1 MKLLDYTKL
10 LSAVLLSVLPII
22 VLNAQTPTFSD
33 EDELRELTPSNY
45 NSGSPKAD
53 YQLTKKN
60 FDFIVGIDGDF
71 KAAIAAANASSAERF
86 YIFFPNGSYDIGS
99 LTGNENQM
107 TTYSRAKT
115 SFIGQSM
122 ENVVI
127 YNKAIN
133 EGISISAT
141 LFLDKN
147 ADETYMQDLTL
158 QNKAYVQGAAA
169 NRFVALQ
176 DRGNKNIYKRV
187 KLLSTQDTYYSTAYE
202 DKSYWEEGEI
212 HGTVDFICGGG
223 DVLFNKCLLY
233 LEERS
238 NNVVTAP
245 ANAGKWG
252 YVFLDC
258 TIDGHPVCDNNYR
271 LGRSWNN
278 NASSV
283 FINTTMKR
291 LPNPAAWGDPM
302 NVVPTKFAEYNSV
315 DAHGNPV
322 DLSKRRTT
330 YTKDNTTVTLNPVLS
345 AYEASLYTETNVLDG
360 WLPSEDCIQVAPP
373 VVRVDGQSLL
383 WNDNDSALCYFVFKN
398 DIYVA
403 NTIDNSFDLPDDV
416 GESDIFTV
424 RAANAMGGLGG
435 PSNAVSI
442 NGEIEIPSVSPD
454 YIFYYGNGALSSPM
468 SNGTDSRWDCT
479 DADASGYGWAI
490 TGREDKPVLSGMDI
504 IYEGTTYKT
513 FKNSKGAQNTFY
525 LPQGISVKKVHFI
538 GYSNSEKIAY
548 LTEINGKSLS
558 YSMTITNMQTDY
570 LSHPAVVSYEF
581 DEPVCESF
589 TFTFSESQICFII
602 ALEVEEGECSTTEK
616 TDVLQVHSFDEKEPT
631 YDLLGRP
638 VKKLKKGRIYIQDG
652 NKFLIKREENFR

>member
-10 LSAVLLSVLPII
+10 LSAVLLSALPII

-33 EDELRELTPSNY
+33 EDELWESTPSGY

-71 KAAIAAANASSAERF
+71 KAAIAAANASSDERF

-223 DVLFNKCLLY
+223 DVLFSKCLLY

-315 DAHGNPV
+315 DAHENPV

-360 WLPSEDCIQVAPP
+360 WLPSEDCKQVAPP

-403 NTIDNSFDLPDDV
+403 NTIDNNFDLPDDV
-416 GESDIFTV
+416 SESDIFTV
-424 RAANAMGGLGG
+424 RAANAMGGLGD

-442 NGEIEIPSVSPD
+442 NGEVEVPSVSPD
-454 YIFYYGNGALSSPM
+454 YIFYYGNGTLSSPM
-468 SNGTDSRWDCT
+468 SSGTDSRWDCT
-479 DADASGYGWAI
+479 DAYASGYGWAI

-513 FKNSKGAQNTFY
+513 FKNSKGAQSTFY
-525 LPQGISVKKVHFI
+525 LPQGITVKKVHFI
-538 GYSNSEKIAY
+538 GYSNGDTPAV
-548 LTEINGKSLS
+548 LTEVDGNPTDIPMVVTN
-558 YSMTITNMQTDY
+558 ITDNYANQPSIATY
-570 LSHPAVVSYEF
+570 KFE
-581 DEPVCESF
+581 ETVCGSF
-589 TFTFSESQICFII
+589 TFTFSTTQVCFII
-602 ALEVEEGECSTTEK
+602 AIEVEEGECSTTEK
-616 TDVLQVHSFDEKEPT
+616 ADLLQVHSFDEKEPT

-652 NKFLIKREENFR
+652 NKFLIKREEKFR

>member
-10 LSAVLLSVLPII
+10 LSAVLLSVLPVI

-33 EDELRELTPSNY
+33 EDELRESTPSDY
-45 NSGSPKAD
+45 NSGSPKAY

-360 WLPSEDCIQVAPP
+360 WLPSEDCKQVAPP
-373 VVRVDGQSLL
+373 VVRVDGQSLF

-442 NGEIEIPSVSPD
+442 NGEVEVPSVSPD

-525 LPQGISVKKVHFI
+525 LPQGITVKKVHFI

-558 YSMTITNMQTDY
+558 YSMTTTNMQTDY

-616 TDVLQVHSFDEKEPT
+616 ADVLQIHSFDEKEPT